1 LHVVIIGGGPAGSS
15 AAIWCSKLGI
25 EVTLLEGE
33 GVSGIKPGEALHP
46 GLQAVFKQLE
56 VDQDIEA
63 CAIVRHSATW
73 VKWNEDLKLVS
84 FGSDKEGP
92 WLGYQL
98 LRTEL
103 NAILKQKA
111 QSLGARILQP
121 CRAMGLEL
129 QCGKITAVK
138 TSGGHIK
145 ADFVVDA
152 AGPSHWIARKLNLK
166 IERYSPSL
174 FVYYGY
180 VKGSCPARDHAPAFI
195 ATPNG
200 WIWTAKVHRELYQ
213 WTRLDFVKTPIPN
226 DWLPNE
232 FGGGKL
238 CTIHQ
243 SIHGADVTWRRVVGA
258 AGSGYFIVGDAA
270 AVLDPASSH
279 GVLRAIMSGIMAGYA
294 INKIVSN
301 GFVEKAAAYEY
312 EKWFSEWFFYDL
324 ANLRKL
330 YYQHPHPPKWVEPR

>member
-1 LHVVIIGGGPAGSS
+1 MHVVIIGGGPAGWS
-15 AAIWCSKLGI
+15 AAIWCSKLGF

-46 GLQAVFKQLE
+46 GIQAIFKQLG

-73 VKWNEDLKLVS
+73 IKWNEDLKLVS
-84 FGSDKEGP
+84 FGSDNEGP

-103 NAILKQKA
+103 DAILKLKA

-121 CRAMGLEL
+121 CRAMGLAL
-129 QCGKITAVK
+129 QSGKITAVK
-138 TSGGHIK
+138 TSGGNMK
-145 ADFVVDA
+145 ADFVIDA
-152 AGPSHWIARKLNLK
+152 AGASHWIARKLNLK

-180 VKGSCPARDHAPAFI
+180 VKGSSPARDHAPAFI

-226 DWLPNE
+226 DWLPKE
-232 FGGGKL
+232 FAGGGL

-243 SIHGADVTWRRVVGA
+243 SIHGANVTWRRVVGL
-258 AGSGYFIVGDAA
+258 AGAGYFIVGDAA

-279 GVLRAIMSGIMAGYA
+279 GILRAIMSGIMAGHA
-294 INKIVSN
+294 INKILSEGHGEKAQHMNMKNGYQN
-301 GFVEKAAAYEY
+301 GFFMI
-312 EKWFSEWFFYDL
+312 WQF
-324 ANLRKL
+324 
-330 YYQHPHPPKWVEPR
+330 